1 MDSTSSHA
9 KLSLTD
15 WKLANRLLIPQELML
30 NRLAHHG
37 RIELRGAGGN
47 QAKRGR
53 GSRRCGR
60 RYDLPACRAGAQ
72 GKEMNDGER
81 ARTIL
86 IATLAGFIA
95 YLLTAGLRAAI
106 TG

>member
-1 MDSTSSHA
+1 
-9 KLSLTD
+9 
-15 WKLANRLLIPQELML
+15 
-30 NRLAHHG
+30 
-37 RIELRGAGGN
+37 
-47 QAKRGR
+47 
-53 GSRRCGR
+53 
-60 RYDLPACRAGAQ
+60 
-72 GKEMNDGER
+72 MNDGER